1 MPADNI
7 PNPPDIAAALRSV
20 RWPLAAIIGLI
31 FALTRLG
38 ETALVG
44 LRPTTPLISALDP
57 LFWGALAAVAV
68 WGVLSWA
75 AGQERRY
82 RTAERRMLDELQLAH
97 QRLQVLYELNQRIA
111 SSATLDEVLDYA
123 ITLPGELFGARAAA
137 VMLYDEQGS
146 ALLARCTGL
155 TEEPLAAARSAVGL
169 RLHRAPPRKPEA
181 LIPRGAMP
189 ADLRACLIIPL
200 AEGDDAPVG
209 WIECYLSDTRGLAR
223 DASGALAPE
232 LTSLLIT
239 VGGEIAEAVQG
250 SRRRARE
257 IASLVALEQAI
268 TAERTRIAR
277 DLHDGVAQSLAF
289 LRMRVALWEDW
300 LEQEPERLREEFD
313 ALKANLRRQIE
324 ELRRAIF
331 ALRPIELS
339 QLGFAGAL
347 RRFVREF
354 ADQQDWDLE
363 LALSDLPPDLPY
375 ALELAAFR
383 FVQEALNNAAK
394 HANARHVVVALRV
407 VDGGL
412 QIVVRDDGVGFDP
425 GAQGELPGA
434 RLGLRQMRERA
445 AALDGRLTLL
455 SRPGEGAEVRIWLPL
470 RYARESTGAT
480 RAPVTP
486 L

>member
-1 MPADNI
+1 MPVDKT

-38 ETALVG
+38 ETTLVG
-44 LRPTTPLISALDP
+44 LRPTTPLINALDP
-57 LFWGALAAVAV
+57 LFWGVLAALAV

-75 AGQERRY
+75 AAQEQRY
-82 RTAERRMLDELQLAH
+82 RTAERHMLDELQLAH
-97 QRLQVLYELNQRIA
+97 QRLQLLYELNQRIA

-123 ITLPGELFGARAAA
+123 VTLPGELVGARAAA
-137 VMLYDEQGS
+137 VTLYDEQGS
-146 ALLARCTGL
+146 AFIARCVGL
-155 TEEPLAAARSAVGL
+155 TEEQLAVARSAVGL
-169 RLHRAPPRKPEA
+169 RLDQPPPAKPEA
-181 LIPRGAMP
+181 LTPRGPMP
-189 ADLRACLIIPL
+189 ADLRRCLVMPL
-200 AEGDDAPVG
+200 VEGDNAPVG
-209 WIECYLSDTRGLAR
+209 WIECYLNDSGDQASD
-223 DASGALAPE
+223 ALNALTSE
-232 LTSLLIT
+232 FTSLLIT
-239 VGGEIAEAVQG
+239 IGGEIAEAVQG

-313 ALKANLRRQIE
+313 ALKTNLRRQIE

-347 RRFVREF
+347 RRFVSEF

-363 LALSDLPPDLPY
+363 LELSDLPPDLPY

-412 QIVVRDDGVGFDP
+412 QIIVRDDGAGFDP

-445 AALDGRLTLL
+445 AALDGRLTIL
-455 SRPGEGAEVRIWLPL
+455 SRPGQGAEVRVWLPL
-470 RYARESTGAT
+470 CYAREAVAT
-480 RAPVTP
+480 SRRA
-486 L
+486 

>member
-1 MPADNI
+1 MPANTPPD
-7 PNPPDIAAALRSV
+7 PPDIAAALRSV

-44 LRPTTPLISALDP
+44 LRPTMPLISALDP
-57 LFWGALAAVAV
+57 LFWGMLVAVAV

-75 AGQERRY
+75 AGQEQRY

-123 ITLPGELFGARAAA
+123 VTLPGELFGARAVV
-137 VMLYDEQGS
+137 VMLYDEQGR
-146 ALLARCTGL
+146 ALIARCTGL

-169 RLHRAPPRKPEA
+169 RLDEAPPRKPEA
-181 LIPRGAMP
+181 LTPRGALP
-189 ADLRACLIIPL
+189 ADLRACLVVPL

-209 WIECYLSDTRGLAR
+209 WIECYLSDSRGLSR

-239 VGGEIAEAVQG
+239 IGGEIAEAVQG

-268 TAERTRIAR
+268 TTERTRIAR

-300 LEQEPERLREEFD
+300 LEQEPERLHEEFD
-313 ALKANLRRQIE
+313 ALKATLRRQIE

-347 RRFVREF
+347 RRFVSEF
-354 ADQQDWDLE
+354 ADQQDWDLQLE
-363 LALSDLPPDLPY
+363 LSDLPPDLPY

-394 HANARHVVVALRV
+394 HASARHIMVALRV

-425 GAQGELPGA
+425 GAQGELPGT

-445 AALDGRLTLL
+445 AALDGRLTIL
-455 SRPGEGAEVRIWLPL
+455 SRPGEGAEVRVWLPL
-470 RYARESTGAT
+470 RYARESTGAPGA
-480 RAPVTP
+480 RVAR

>member
-1 MPADNI
+1 MPLDK
-7 PNPPDIAAALRSV
+7 PTHPDIAAALRSV
-20 RWPLAAIIGLI
+20 RWPLAALIGLI
-31 FALTRLG
+31 FALTRLV

-44 LRPTTPLISALDP
+44 FRPTTRLINALDP
-57 LFWGALAAVAV
+57 LFWGVLAAVAV

-75 AGQERRY
+75 AGQEQRY

-97 QRLQVLYELNQRIA
+97 QRLTVLYELNQRIA

-123 ITLPGELFGARAAA
+123 VTLPGELVEARAAA
-137 VMLYDEQGS
+137 VTLFDEQGG
-146 ALLARCTGL
+146 AFIARSTGL
-155 TEEPLAAARSAVGL
+155 TEEHLALARSAVGL
-169 RLHRAPPRKPEA
+169 RPDQPPPRKPEV
-181 LIPRGAMP
+181 LTPRGRMP
-189 ADLRACLIIPL
+189 ADLHACLVVPL
-200 AEGDDAPVG
+200 VEGDDAPVG
-209 WIECYLSDTRGLAR
+209 WIECYLTDTHSLAT

-232 LTSLLIT
+232 VTSLLIT
-239 VGGEIAEAVQG
+239 IGGEIAEAVQG

-300 LEQEPERLREEFD
+300 LEQEPERLREEFE

-347 RRFVREF
+347 RRFVSEF
-354 ADQQDWDLE
+354 AEQQDWDLE
-363 LALSDLPPDLPY
+363 LELSDLPPDLPY

-425 GAQGELPGA
+425 GAQGELPGT

-445 AALDGRLTLL
+445 AALDGRLTIL
-455 SRPGEGAEVRIWLPL
+455 SRPGQGAEVRIWLPL
-470 RYARESTGAT
+470 RYAREST
-480 RAPVTP
+480 APVGRVIP
-486 L
+486 F

>member
-1 MPADNI
+1 MPLDK
-7 PNPPDIAAALRSV
+7 PPHPDIAAALRSV

-31 FALTRLG
+31 FALMRLG
-38 ETALVG
+38 ETMLVG
-44 LRPTTPLISALDP
+44 IRPPTQIINALDP
-57 LFWGALAAVAV
+57 LFWGILAAVAV

-97 QRLQVLYELNQRIA
+97 QRLTVLYELNQRIA
-111 SSATLDEVLDYA
+111 STATLDEVLDYA
-123 ITLPGELFGARAAA
+123 VTQPGQLVEARAAA
-137 VMLYDEQGS
+137 VILYDEQES
-146 ALLARCTGL
+146 AFIARSSGL
-155 TEEPLAAARSAVGL
+155 TEEQLAAARSAIGL
-169 RLHRAPPRKPEA
+169 SLDQPPPRKPEM
-181 LIPRGAMP
+181 LTPRARMP
-189 ADLRACLIIPL
+189 ADLQACLVVPL

-209 WIECYLSDTRGLAR
+209 WIECYLSDTGSLAT
-223 DASGALAPE
+223 DASGDLTAE
-232 LTSLLIT
+232 FTSLLIT
-239 VGGEIAEAVQG
+239 IGGEIAEAVQG

-300 LEQEPERLREEFD
+300 LEQEPERLREEFE

-347 RRFVREF
+347 RRFVSEF
-354 ADQQDWDLE
+354 AEQQDWDLE
-363 LALSDLPPDLPY
+363 LELSDLPPDLPY

-407 VDGGL
+407 VDRGL

-425 GAQGELPGA
+425 GAQGELPGT

-445 AALDGRLTLL
+445 AALDGRLTIL
-455 SRPGEGAEVRIWLPL
+455 SRPGQGAEVRIWLPL
-470 RYARESTGAT
+470 RYARESTAT
-480 RAPVTP
+480 SDRVRG
-486 L
+486 